1 MVISYGGRKLVI
13 RSVEESERIGFYSI
27 GINILLVGIK
37 FSLAVFS
44 GSIALVADAIHSLSD
59 LVSSA
64 TVLVGIKIS
73 KRKSKIFPYGLYK
86 VENLVSL
93 VSSLFIFFA
102 GYKIAVS
109 VFSGEQGLN
118 IGRLPVALAGV
129 VLTILIAFTF
139 SRYELRRGS
148 KIGSPSLIA
157 DAQHIKTDMLS
168 SGVIFFGLLGGLF
181 RLPLDRVA
189 ALVMVFFI
197 GKAGLVIFLDAIRV
211 LLDASVDF
219 ETLDRVKSII
229 LEDHKVG
236 KINALWGRNSGRFKF
251 IEADIVLK
259 VHDLARAHAIS
270 RRIEG
275 EIKKRV
281 SNVDHILIHY
291 EPQKR
296 ETRTCVIPLADDKRT
311 ISDHFGDAPYFYL
324 VTLRESDGTIS
335 EEKFLHNPFLQE
347 EKGKGIKVSEWL
359 IQQGGDTVLT
369 RRDFKGKGP
378 SYVFSDAEVDVH
390 LTEST
395 SLEEAVQQMKRLP

>member
-1 MVISYGGRKLVI
+1 M
-13 RSVEESERIGFYSI
+13 EESERIGLYSI
-27 GINILLVGIK
+27 GVNILLVGIK
-37 FSLAVFS
+37 ISLAVFS

-102 GYKIAVS
+102 GYEIAVS

-129 VLTILIAFTF
+129 VLSILIAFTF

-324 VTLRESDGTIS
+324 VTLKESDGTIS

-347 EKGKGIKVSEWL
+347 EK
-359 IQQGGDTVLT
+359 
-369 RRDFKGKGP
+369 
-378 SYVFSDAEVDVH
+378 
-390 LTEST
+390 
-395 SLEEAVQQMKRLP
+395 

>member
-1 MVISYGGRKLVI
+1 ML

-27 GINILLVGIK
+27 GVNILLVGIK
-37 FSLAVFS
+37 YSLAVFS

-64 TVLVGIKIS
+64 TVLAGIKIS

-86 VENLVSL
+86 VENFVSL
-93 VSSLFIFFA
+93 ISSLFIFYA

-109 VFSGEQGLN
+109 VFSEEQELN
-118 IGRLPVALAGV
+118 VGRVPVAMAGV
-129 VLTILIAFTF
+129 LLTILITYTF
-139 SRYELRRGS
+139 SRYELRRGR

-211 LLDASVDF
+211 LLDASLDF
-219 ETLDRVKSII
+219 GTLDRVKGII
-229 LEDHKVG
+229 LEDPKVG
-236 KINALWGRNSGRFKF
+236 TINALWGRNSGRFKF
-251 IEADIVLK
+251 IEADIILK
-259 VHDLARAHAIS
+259 VNDLDRAHTVS
-270 RRIEG
+270 RRIEE
-275 EIKKRV
+275 EIKKKV

-296 ETRTCVIPLADDKRT
+296 ETRMCAVPLVGDKRT
-311 ISDHFGDAPYFYL
+311 ISDHFGDATYFYL
-324 VTLRESDGTIS
+324 ATLRESDGTIL
-335 EEKFLHNPFLQE
+335 EERFLHNPFLQE

-359 IQQGGDTVLT
+359 IQQGADTVLT

-390 LTEST
+390 ITEAKSI
-395 SLEEAVQQMKRLP
+395 EEAIEQVRRLP

>member
-1 MVISYGGRKLVI
+1 MEK
-13 RSVEESERIGFYSI
+13 SERIGLYSI
-27 GINILLVGIK
+27 GVNILLVGIK
-37 FSLAVFS
+37 ISLAVFS

-102 GYKIAVS
+102 GYEIAVS

-275 EIKKRV
+275 EIKKKV

-324 VTLRESDGTIS
+324 VTLKESDGTIS

-359 IQQGGDTVLT
+359 IQQGGDTVFT

-395 SLEEAVQQMKRLP
+395 SVEEAVQQMKRLP

>member
-1 MVISYGGRKLVI
+1 M
-13 RSVEESERIGFYSI
+13 EESERIGFYSI

-37 FSLAVFS
+37 YGLAVFS

-59 LVSSA
+59 VVSSA
-64 TVLVGIKIS
+64 TVLVGIRIS

-102 GYKIAVS
+102 GYEIAVS
-109 VFSGEQGLN
+109 VFAGEQELN
-118 IGRLPVALAGV
+118 TGRLPMAMAGV
-129 VLTILIAFTF
+129 LLSILITFLF
-139 SRYELRRGS
+139 SRYELRRGREME
-148 KIGSPSLIA
+148 SPSLIA

-181 RLPLDRVA
+181 GLPLDRVA

-197 GKAGLVIFLDAIRV
+197 GKAGLGIFLDALRV
-211 LLDASVDF
+211 LLDASLDF
-219 ETLDRVKSII
+219 ETLDCVKSTI

-236 KINALWGRNSGRFKF
+236 TINALWGRNSGRFKF

-259 VHDLARAHAIS
+259 VHDLDRAHAIS
-270 RRIEG
+270 RRIER

-296 ETRTCVIPLADDKRT
+296 ETRTCVVPLAQDKRT
-311 ISDHFGDAPYFYL
+311 VSDHFGDAPYFY
-324 VTLRESDGTIS
+324 VATLRESDGAML
-335 EEKFLHNPFLQE
+335 EEKFLQNPFLGE

-359 IQQGGDTVLT
+359 IQQGADTVLT

-390 LTEST
+390 LTESK
-395 SLEEAVQQMKRLP
+395 SLEEAIQQIKGLP

>member
-1 MVISYGGRKLVI
+1 
-13 RSVEESERIGFYSI
+13 VEESERIGFYSI

-59 LVSSA
+59 VISSA
-64 TVLVGIKIS
+64 TVLAGIKIS

-102 GYKIAVS
+102 GYEIAVS
-109 VFSGEQGLN
+109 IFLGEQDLN
-118 IGRLPVALAGV
+118 IGRLPVAMAGV
-129 VLTILIAFTF
+129 VLTILITYTF
-139 SRYELRRGS
+139 SRYELRRGR
-148 KIGSPSLIA
+148 KTGSPSLIA

-181 RLPLDRVA
+181 GLPLDRVA

-197 GKAGLVIFLDAIRV
+197 GKAGLGIFLDAIRV
-211 LLDASVDF
+211 LLDASLDF
-219 ETLDRVKSII
+219 ETLDRVKSTI
-229 LEDHKVG
+229 LEDRKVG
-236 KINALWGRNSGRFKF
+236 TINALWGRNSGRFKF

-259 VHDLARAHAIS
+259 VHDLDRAHAIT
-270 RRIEG
+270 RRIER
-275 EIKKRV
+275 EIKERV

-296 ETRTCVIPLADDKRT
+296 ETRTYVIPLAGDKMT
-311 ISDHFGDAPYFYL
+311 ISEHFGEAPYFYL
-324 VTLRESDGTIS
+324 ATLRESDGTIL
-335 EEKFLHNPFLQE
+335 EEKFLHNPFLGE

-359 IQQGGDTVLT
+359 VQQGADTVLT
-369 RRDFKGKGP
+369 RRYFKGKGP

-390 LTEST
+390 VTKAKSI
-395 SLEEAVQQMKRLP
+395 EEAVRQVKRLS

>member
-1 MVISYGGRKLVI
+1 ML

-27 GINILLVGIK
+27 GVNILLVGIK
-37 FSLAVFS
+37 YSLAVFS

-64 TVLVGIKIS
+64 TVLAGIKIS

-93 VSSLFIFFA
+93 VSSLFIFYA

-109 VFSGEQGLN
+109 VFSEEQNLN
-118 IGRLPVALAGV
+118 IGRLPVAMAGV
-129 VLTILIAFTF
+129 LLSILITYTF
-139 SRYELRRGS
+139 SRYELDRGK

-168 SGVIFFGLLGGLF
+168 SGVIFVGLLGGLF
-181 RLPLDRVA
+181 RLPLDKVA

-211 LLDASVDF
+211 LLDASLDF
-219 ETLDRVKSII
+219 ETLDRVKGII
-229 LEDHKVG
+229 LEDSKVG
-236 KINALWGRNSGRFKF
+236 TINALWGRNSGRFKF

-259 VHDLARAHAIS
+259 VHDLDRAHAIS

-291 EPQKR
+291 EPQKK
-296 ETRTCVIPLADDKRT
+296 ETRTCAVPLVGDKKT

-324 VTLRESDGTIS
+324 ATLKETDGAIL
-335 EEKFLHNPFLQE
+335 EERFLHNSFLQE

-359 IQQGGDTVLT
+359 IQQGADTVLT

-390 LTEST
+390 ITEAKSI
-395 SLEEAVQQMKRLP
+395 EEAIEQVRRLP

>member
-1 MVISYGGRKLVI
+1 ML

-27 GINILLVGIK
+27 GVNILLVGIK
-37 FSLAVFS
+37 YSLAVFS

-64 TVLVGIKIS
+64 TVLAGIKIS

-86 VENLVSL
+86 VENFVSL
-93 VSSLFIFFA
+93 ISSLFIFYA

-109 VFSGEQGLN
+109 VFSGEQNLN
-118 IGRLPVALAGV
+118 IGRLPVAMAGV
-129 VLTILIAFTF
+129 LLSILITYTF
-139 SRYELRRGS
+139 SRYELGRGK

-168 SGVIFFGLLGGLF
+168 SGVIFVGLLGGLF
-181 RLPLDRVA
+181 RLPLDKVA
-189 ALVMVFFI
+189 ALVIVFFI

-211 LLDASVDF
+211 LLDASLDF
-219 ETLDRVKSII
+219 ETLDRVKGII
-229 LEDHKVG
+229 LEDSKLG
-236 KINALWGRNSGRFKF
+236 TINALWGRNSGRFKF

-259 VHDLARAHAIS
+259 VHDLDRAHAIS

-291 EPQKR
+291 EPQKK
-296 ETRTCVIPLADDKRT
+296 ETRTCAVPLVGDKKT

-324 VTLRESDGTIS
+324 ATLKETDGAIL
-335 EEKFLHNPFLQE
+335 EERFLHNSFLQE

-359 IQQGGDTVLT
+359 IQQGADTVLT

-390 LTEST
+390 ITEAKSI
-395 SLEEAVQQMKRLP
+395 EEAIEQVRRLP

>member
-1 MVISYGGRKLVI
+1 ML
-13 RSVEESERIGFYSI
+13 RSAEESERIGFYSI
-27 GINILLVGIK
+27 GVNILLVGIK
-37 FSLAVFS
+37 YSLAVFS

-59 LVSSA
+59 VVSSA
-64 TVLVGIKIS
+64 TVLAGIKIS

-102 GYKIAVS
+102 GYEIAVN
-109 VFSGEQGLN
+109 VFSEEQKLN
-118 IGRLPVALAGV
+118 VGRVPVAMAGV
-129 VLTILIAFTF
+129 FLSILITYTF
-139 SRYELRRGS
+139 SRYELRRGR
-148 KIGSPSLIA
+148 KVGSPVLIA
-157 DAQHIKTDMLS
+157 DAQHIRTDMLS
-168 SGVIFFGLLGGLF
+168 SGVIFVGLLGGLF
-181 RLPLDRVA
+181 RLPLDKVA

-211 LLDASVDF
+211 LLDASLDF

-229 LEDHKVG
+229 LEDRKVG
-236 KINALWGRNSGRFKF
+236 MINALWGRNSGRFKF
-251 IEADIVLK
+251 IEADIILK
-259 VHDLARAHAIS
+259 VHDLDRAHAIS

-291 EPQKR
+291 EPQKK
-296 ETRTCVIPLADDKRT
+296 ETRTCAAPLVGDKRT

-324 VTLRESDGTIS
+324 ATLKETDGAIL
-335 EEKFLHNPFLQE
+335 EERFLHNSFLQE

-359 IQQGGDTVLT
+359 IQQGADTVLT

-390 LTEST
+390 ITEAKSI
-395 SLEEAVQQMKRLP
+395 EEAIEQVRRLP

>member
-1 MVISYGGRKLVI
+1 ML

-27 GINILLVGIK
+27 GVNILLVGIK
-37 FSLAVFS
+37 YSLAVFS

-59 LVSSA
+59 LVSSV
-64 TVLVGIKIS
+64 TVLAGIKIS

-86 VENLVSL
+86 VENFVSL
-93 VSSLFIFFA
+93 ISSLFIFYA
-102 GYKIAVS
+102 GYNIAVS
-109 VFSGEQGLN
+109 VFSEEQELN
-118 IGRLPVALAGV
+118 VGRVPVAMAGV
-129 VLTILIAFTF
+129 LLTILITYTF
-139 SRYELRRGS
+139 SRYELRRGR

-211 LLDASVDF
+211 LLDASLDF
-219 ETLDRVKSII
+219 GTLDRVKGII
-229 LEDHKVG
+229 LEDPKVG
-236 KINALWGRNSGRFKF
+236 TINALWGRNSGRFKF
-251 IEADIVLK
+251 IEADIILK
-259 VHDLARAHAIS
+259 VNDLDRAHTVS
-270 RRIEG
+270 RRIEE
-275 EIKKRV
+275 EIKKKV

-296 ETRTCVIPLADDKRT
+296 ETRMCAVPLVGDKRT
-311 ISDHFGDAPYFYL
+311 ISDHFGDATYFYL
-324 VTLRESDGTIS
+324 ATLRESDGTIL
-335 EEKFLHNPFLQE
+335 EERFLHNPFLQE

-359 IQQGGDTVLT
+359 IQQGADTVLT
-369 RRDFKGKGP
+369 KRDFKGKGP

-390 LTEST
+390 ITEAKSI
-395 SLEEAVQQMKRLP
+395 EEAIEQVRRLP